1 MPSIHS
7 RKRKE
12 IKNKKNVFGRFFLW
26 WWWWAE
32 NGNKI
37 HFEMNEIFNEI
48 NKQLERMATIDG
60 AATLIPGRF
69 RKCWTRWEDGK
80 ETKEKRNRPNLKF

>member
-1 MPSIHS
+1 MFWP
-7 RKRKE
+7 
-12 IKNKKNVFGRFFLW
+12 FFL

-80 ETKEKRNRPNLKF
+80 EKKEKRNRPNLKF